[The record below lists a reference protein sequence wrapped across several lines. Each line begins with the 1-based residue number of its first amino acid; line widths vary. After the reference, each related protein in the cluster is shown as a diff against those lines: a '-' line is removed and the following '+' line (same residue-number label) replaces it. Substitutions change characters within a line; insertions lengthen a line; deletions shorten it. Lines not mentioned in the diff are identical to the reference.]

1 MPNNILKS
9 YKNNNIIIIFSI
21 ITLIFFSLG
30 FVLAKN
36 KEKEC
41 QKFLDNK
48 ITSNQ
53 YVYIEITE
61 PPIPFK
67 VISNGSSSQNF
78 YILSNSK
85 NYYLAKMSL
94 STYTKLM
101 TSYKKNKDDF
111 SFKFEGTTKNIYET
125 LKKTSIKVLN
135 EINQEEL
142 LTNSNYDDYVGKF
155 YIDGFQNPSFD
166 IKLIFYLL
174 GTFFL
179 VLTIILLIEYF
190 NTARNLKKILQKY
203 SREELEKELSDKNTV
218 SYIKLGTYFTRKY
231 LISNVSDFKVIP
243 YQDICWTYILKSKT
257 KGITIGRQVMIRTK
271 DNKIYSIAFS
281 QNEKLLREI
290 IKKIYEK
297 NNNIL
302 IDFTNDNLKKY
313 KKMIKIK

>member
-1 MPNNILKS
+1 MQNNILKS
-9 YKNNNIIIIFSI
+9 YKNNNIIVIFSI
-21 ITLIFFSLG
+21 ITLLFFSLG
-30 FVLAKN
+30 FILAKN

-53 YVYIEITE
+53 YVYIEITK

-67 VISNGSSSQNF
+67 VTLNGSSSQNF

-85 NYYLAKMSL
+85 HYYIAKMSL
-94 STYTKLM
+94 HTYTKLM
-101 TSYKKNKDDF
+101 TNYKKNKEDF

-135 EINQEEL
+135 ETNQEEL
-142 LTNSNYDDYVGKF
+142 LTNSNYDNYIGEF

-174 GTFFL
+174 GTFFF

-190 NTARNLKKILQKY
+190 NASRNLKKILQKY
-203 SREELEKELSDKNTV
+203 SREELEKELGDKSTI
-218 SYIKLGTYFTRKY
+218 SYRESGTYFTRKY
-231 LISNVSDFKVIP
+231 LISNVSGFKVIP

-257 KGITIGRQVMIRTK
+257 KGVTIGKQVMIRTK

-302 IDFTNDNLKKY
+302 IDFTNDNLEKY
-313 KKMIKIK
+313 KEMIKIK